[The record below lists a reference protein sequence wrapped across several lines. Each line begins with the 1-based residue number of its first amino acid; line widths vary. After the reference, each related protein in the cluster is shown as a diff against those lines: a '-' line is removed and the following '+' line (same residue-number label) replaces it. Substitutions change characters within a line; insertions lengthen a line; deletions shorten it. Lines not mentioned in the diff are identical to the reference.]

1 MKALELIPVI
11 VNRLSH
17 NGAGNI
23 SLQLVAEHGGP
34 LPEYSAGAHID
45 LNIPNVGPR
54 QYSLCSEN
62 RNQEYYE
69 VCVKLAAISSGG
81 SQYIHQQ
88 LQQGERLTISAPRNH
103 FPLPQAKHY
112 LLFAG
117 GIGITP
123 LLAMAEEL
131 ASQGIDFE
139 LHYYVSREQET
150 AFIPRFAAPALANGV
165 FIHSS
170 SANDSLRRITPACL
184 RVPHADSAVIACGP
198 DGFIQRLQDI
208 MQQHQWQPGQLS
220 FERFSNSQLNTA
232 ARNQPFHI
240 QLNSS
245 GQRYLVGSDQSIA
258 EILLSA
264 GADIMLSCEQGIC
277 GSCITEVLEGVP
289 DHRDCVLTEEEKRE
303 NTQITVCCSRSK
315 SSLLVLDL

>member
-17 NGAGNI
+17 NGEGNI

-45 LNIPNVGPR
+45 LNIPDVGPR
-54 QYSLCSEN
+54 QYSLCGEN
-62 RNQEYYE
+62 DNREYYE
-69 VCVKLAAISSGG
+69 VCVKLAPISSGG
-81 SQYIHQQ
+81 SHYIHQQ

-123 LLAMAEEL
+123 LLAMAEKI
-131 ASQGIDFE
+131 SRQGFDFE

-150 AFIPRFAAPALANGV
+150 AFIARCAAADLTNRV
-165 FIHSS
+165 FIHYSN
-170 SANDSLRRITPACL
+170 ANDSLRRTTPVCL
-184 RVPHADSAVIACGP
+184 LSPHADSAVIACGP

-208 MQQHQWQPGQLS
+208 MQEHHWQPEQLS
-220 FERFSNSQLNTA
+220 FERFSNNPLKPVA
-232 ARNQPFHI
+232 ADRPFHI
-240 QLNSS
+240 ELSSS
-245 GQRYLVGSDQSIA
+245 GQRYLVGSGQTIA

-277 GSCITEVLEGVP
+277 GSCITDVLEGVP

-303 NTQITVCCSRSK
+303 NTQITVCCSRAK
-315 SSLLVLDL
+315 SPLLVLDL